1 MLGLIKRTFKHMD
14 SDMQLCL
21 SKSLVRPHLEY
32 CSTVWAVLLKKKK
45 EASEIEKVQR
55 SATKM
60 VKNIRDLSYSER
72 LRKLGLPTLEY
83 KRRRADMIET
93 FKIIHGIDKV
103 DKNDMN
109 IKSSKKNCRTK
120 YSHRELWKHGIVC
133 PRILSQSEV

>member
-1 MLGLIKRTFKHMD
+1 MFVQIPGETTFRVLFYCMGGFIK
-14 SDMQLCL
+14 
-21 SKSLVRPHLEY
+21 
-32 CSTVWAVLLKKKK
+32 KKKK

-109 IKSSKKNCRTK
+109 IKSSKKTVGLNILTENCGNM
-120 YSHRELWKHGIVC
+120 E
-133 PRILSQSEV
+133 